1 VNASRLPTQ
10 HPVRWNLRRWIDMAD
25 EAKAGAD
32 EREGQPVGP
41 GLALYQ
47 YNGCGYCARVRMT
60 ADELGVEIEL
70 RDTLAS
76 SEHASAVLE
85 ATGRRTVPVLR
96 IETGAGEV
104 EWLPESADIVRYLRD
119 RFGS

>member
-1 VNASRLPTQ
+1 
-10 HPVRWNLRRWIDMAD
+10 MAD
-25 EAKAGAD
+25 EARVGED
-32 EREGQPVGP
+32 EREEEAKPA
-41 GLALYQ
+41 GLSLYQ

-96 IETGAGEV
+96 IETGDGDV